1 MIDKKSNV
9 KNDTANL
16 FNDVISKYLPF
27 WPVFAL
33 ATIVCFGITFL
44 KLRYTTPLYKASATI
59 MLKDEETGMESVI
72 KALEG
77 TESKKNVEN
86 EIEIIKSR
94 GIMSQVVVD
103 MGLYAEIFS
112 PGRINNLYSYSNCPV
127 SFKAINPSAVYN
139 TGLINFTYFPSEK
152 AIELSG
158 KKYPLEDTV
167 LTPYGKF
174 RINYQ
179 HKNDVKDNRKYFV
192 KFSKVDDMAKNLL
205 SNLTISSGSK
215 QTTILNLGL
224 TDPVPERAVDVLN
237 ALIKEYNRAGVADK
251 NTMSQNTLKFIE
263 ERLAKV
269 TIELSS
275 IEMDIENYK
284 QREDIVDISTQGSAY
299 LANVQT
305 SDQQLAEVNI
315 QLSVMDNIEKYLI
328 NKSDNSGT
336 VPSTFGIS
344 DPTLMG
350 LLNKLND
357 AEMQLSRLRKTGA
370 ENSPTVLALQSQ
382 ISQLKPS
389 ILENI
394 RNLKQNLRATESKI
408 RGQSN
413 RYTSML
419 QTIPKKEREL
429 LDINRQQTVK
439 NSIYTFLLEKR
450 EETALSYASA
460 AADSRLINP
469 AEAFGF
475 PVKPVKSSMYIFA
488 LLCAVL
494 IGVAYVLLKEK
505 LTREIMFRSEIE
517 KQTDATILS
526 EIIFNEGKETIVV
539 NDGNRSPIS
548 EQFRSLRTSL
558 GFIGSNVQNKTILMT
573 SSVSGDGK
581 SFIAIN
587 LAITLAIANKKVLL
601 LDLDMRKPK
610 LSTMLGL
617 KNEFGMSTILSG
629 NCGREKAMQNI
640 KDIANLRVITSGQV
654 PPNPTELIMNGKL
667 ERMLKEFKGEYDY
680 IILDTPPIGLV
691 TDAKILA
698 PFSDI
703 TFYVIRHHHTPKSFL
718 RFINNT
724 YINEDFRNMYIVF
737 NGLKERGMLGAKSAY
752 GNGYGYGYGYGQGY
766 QEEKTKAKNK
776 LFSFF
781 KRKQSNTKNKSV

>member
-1 MIDKKSNV
+1 MNDKKSPV
-9 KNDTANL
+9 KTETANL
-16 FNDVISKYLPF
+16 FNDIISKYLPF

-33 ATIVCFGITFL
+33 AIVICFAVTFL
-44 KLRYTTPLYKASATI
+44 KLRYTTPLYKATATI

-72 KALEG
+72 NALEG

-94 GIMSQVVVD
+94 SLMTQVVVD
-103 MGLYAEIFS
+103 MGLYAEVFI
-112 PGRINNLYSYSNCPV
+112 PGRINNLYAYNNCPV
-127 SFKAINPSAVYN
+127 SFLAIDPTKIFN
-139 TGLINFTYFPSEK
+139 TNLIDFTYYPLEK
-152 AIELSG
+152 AVELAG

-179 HKNDVKDNRKYFV
+179 HKNEVKDNRKYFV

-205 SNLTISSGSK
+205 SNLSISPGSK
-215 QTTILNLGL
+215 QTTILNLGI
-224 TDPVPERAVDVLN
+224 TDPVPERAVDILN

-251 NTMSQNTLKFIE
+251 NTMAENTLKFIE

-284 QREDIVDISTQGSAY
+284 QKEDIVDISSQGTAY
-299 LANVQT
+299 LASVQNA
-305 SDQQLAEVNI
+305 DQQLSEVNI

-328 NKSDNSGT
+328 NKNDNSGT

-344 DPTLMG
+344 DPTLMS

-357 AEMQLSRLRKTGA
+357 AEMQLSRLKKTGA
-370 ENSPTVLALQSQ
+370 ENSPTVLALQNQ
-382 ISQLKPS
+382 IAQLKPS

-394 RNLKQNLRATESKI
+394 RNLQQNLKATQNKI
-408 RGQSN
+408 SGESN

-419 QTIPKKEREL
+419 STIPKKEREL

-469 AEAFGF
+469 AEALGF

-488 LLCAVL
+488 LLCGVL
-494 IGVAYVLLKEK
+494 IGVSFVLVKEK

-517 KQTDATILS
+517 KQTEATILS
-526 EIIFNEGKETIVV
+526 EIIFNEGKEVV
-539 NDGNRSPIS
+539 VVKDGVRSPIS

-558 GFIGSNVQNKTILMT
+558 GFIGSNGHSKTILMT

-587 LAITLAIANKKVLL
+587 LCTSLAIANKKVLL

-610 LSTMLGL
+610 LSIMLGL
-617 KNEFGMSTILSG
+617 NNEYGMSTILSG
-629 NCGREKAMQNI
+629 NCEKADAIQKI
-640 KDIANLRVITSGQV
+640 KDIPNLSIITAGQI

-667 ERMLKEFKGEYDY
+667 DAMLSEYKAEFDY
-680 IILDTPPIGLV
+680 IIIDAPPIGLV
-691 TDAKILA
+691 TDAKILGQ
-698 PFSDI
+698 FSDI
-703 TFYVIRHHHTPKSFL
+703 TFYIIRHHHTPKSYL
-718 RFINNT
+718 RFINNV
-724 YINEDFRNMYIVF
+724 YINEELKNMYIVF
-737 NGLKERGMLGAKSAY
+737 NGLKERGMLGSKSTY

-766 QEEKTKAKNK
+766 QEDGTKAKKRPFRFFNK
-776 LFSFF
+776 YF
-781 KRKQSNTKNKSV
+781 KK

>member
-1 MIDKKSNV
+1 MIEKKSPI
-9 KNDTANL
+9 KNDTANIV
-16 FNDVISKYLPF
+16 NDIISKYLPF

-33 ATIVCFGITFL
+33 AIVICFGITFL
-44 KLRYTTPLYKASATI
+44 KLRYTTPLYKATATI

-72 KALEG
+72 NALEG

-94 GIMSQVVVD
+94 GLMSQVVVD
-103 MGLYAEIFS
+103 MGLYAQVFI
-112 PGRINNLYSYSNCPV
+112 PGRINNLYAYNNCPV
-127 SFKAINPSAVYN
+127 SFKAIEPSTVYN
-139 TGLINFTYFPSEK
+139 TGLINFTYYPLEK
-152 AIELSG
+152 AVELAG

-174 RINYQ
+174 RINFD
-179 HKNDVKDNRKYFV
+179 HKHDVKDNRKYFV
-192 KFSKVDDMAKNLL
+192 KFCKVDDMAKDLL
-205 SNLTISSGSK
+205 SNLLIWPGSK

-224 TDPVPERAVDVLN
+224 TDPVPERAVDILN

-251 NTMSQNTLKFIE
+251 NTMAENTLKFIE

-284 QREDIVDISTQGSAY
+284 QKEDIIDISTQGSAY
-299 LANVQT
+299 LATVQS
-305 SDQQLAEVNI
+305 SDQQAAEVNI

-344 DPTLMG
+344 DPTLMS
-350 LLNKLND
+350 LINKLTE
-357 AEMQLSRLRKTGA
+357 AESQLSRLKKIGA

-382 ISQLKPS
+382 IAQLKPS

-408 RGQSN
+408 RGESN

-419 QTIPKKEREL
+419 RTIPKKEREL

-469 AEAFGF
+469 AEALGF

-488 LLCAVL
+488 LLCGIL
-494 IGVAYVLLKEK
+494 IGVAFVLLKEK
-505 LTREIMFRSEIE
+505 LTKEIMFRSEIE

-526 EIIFNEGKETIVV
+526 EIIFNEGKEAIVV
-539 NDGNRSPIS
+539 NDGNRSPIA

-558 GFIGSNVQNKTILMT
+558 GFIGSNAHNKTILMT

-581 SFIAIN
+581 SFIGIN
-587 LAITLAIANKKVLL
+587 LCVSLAIANKKVLL
-601 LDLDMRKPK
+601 LDLDLRKPK

-617 KNEFGMSTILSG
+617 KNDFGMSTILSG
-629 NCGREKAMQNI
+629 NCEKEKAIQKI
-640 KDIANLRVITSGQV
+640 KDIPNLSIITAGQI

-667 ERMLKEFKGEYDY
+667 EEMLKQYKEEFDY
-680 IILDTPPIGLV
+680 IIIDTPPIGLV
-691 TDAKILA
+691 TDAKILGQY
-698 PFSDI
+698 SDV
-703 TFYVIRHHHTPKSFL
+703 TFYVIRHHHTPKSYL
-718 RFINNT
+718 RFINNV
-724 YINEDFRNMYIVF
+724 YVNEELKNMYIIF
-737 NGLKERGMLGAKSAY
+737 NGLKERGMMGAKSTY

-766 QEEKTKAKNK
+766 SEDNKKVKKTFLTFLN
-776 LFSFF
+776 FF
-781 KRKQSNTKNKSV
+781 KRKS